1 MALESWRTPV
11 QRGGHNRHRL
21 GPLVSAGRLTYEAAV
36 GQFLFA
42 RERAETTRRN
52 LRHNLLNS
60 RLTGYLAEHGVGTID
75 RFTAELAAEYLRFY
89 RQDAGAGRATV
100 DKVRRQLVE
109 FAAFCRENLGHAEL
123 DRPPLT
129 TFRVP
134 ARPDAPPEDEEEPA
148 LTRAEADMLVAA
160 AAAGRD
166 RTIVELLL
174 YTGIRP
180 SELVALTIGRLRLDA
195 RPPYIEILGTSH
207 HRSQTKS
214 EAGFRRVPLDCGQ
227 RGFPARLRRYLEGS
241 VKEGGRPRDTG
252 SPGLFLSS
260 RRDAAGGRTPLTLD
274 GMQRMLDR
282 LTATTGIHANPYR
295 FRHTFCTWA
304 ADAGMPE
311 LALMQIMGWKS
322 REMATRYYRGKTNPA
337 ILELA
342 SRIRF

>member
-1 MALESWRTPV
+1 LENWRAPV
-11 QRGGHNRHRL
+11 QRGGHNRHRA
-21 GPLVSAGRLTYEAAV
+21 GPLVSGGRLTYEAAIS
-36 GQFLFA
+36 QFLFA

-60 RLTGYLAEHGVGTID
+60 RLTGFLASHGVTSID
-75 RFTAELAAEYLRFY
+75 RFTADLAAEYLRFY

-109 FAAFCRENLGHAEL
+109 FASFCHENLGHDGL

-134 ARPDAPPEDEEEPA
+134 ARPDAPAEDEEEPA
-148 LTRAEADMLVAA
+148 LTRIEADMLVAA
-160 AAAGRD
+160 ASPGRD
-166 RTIVELLL
+166 RTMVELLL

-180 SELVALTIGRLRLDA
+180 SELVGLTVDRVRLEA

-207 HRSQTKS
+207 HRSRTKT
-214 EAGFRRVPLDCGQ
+214 EAGMRRVPLDCGQ
-227 RGFPARLRRYLEGS
+227 RGFPARLRRYLEAPA
-241 VKEGGRPRDTG
+241 KEGGRPRDTAT
-252 SPGLFLSS
+252 SALFLSS
-260 RRDAAGGRTPLTLD
+260 RRDAATGRTRLTLA
-274 GMQRMLDR
+274 GVQEMLDR
-282 LTATTGIHANPYR
+282 LTAATGVHANPYR
-295 FRHTFCTWA
+295 FRRTFCTWA

-311 LALMQIMGWKS
+311 LVLMQIMGWKS
-322 REMATRYYRGKTNPA
+322 REMAARYYRGKTNPA